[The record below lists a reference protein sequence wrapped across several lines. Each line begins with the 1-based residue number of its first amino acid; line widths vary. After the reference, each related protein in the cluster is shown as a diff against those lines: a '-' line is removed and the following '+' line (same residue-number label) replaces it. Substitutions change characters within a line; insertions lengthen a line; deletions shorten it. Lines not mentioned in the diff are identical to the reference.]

1 MTDPGQS
8 ASGDYGYD
16 MAHEDMRGRRVP
28 DDRAGPEHPQ
38 RPPAKAAAEPDEDM
52 SYDEAHDF

>member
-16 MAHEDMRGRRVP
+16 MAHEYMRGRRVP

-38 RPPAKAAAEPDEDM
+38 RPPAKAGAGPDEDM